1 MKKAIYIEDD
11 ISFATPII
19 YTLKNLKINVLH
31 FTSGTDALNEFDR
44 SIPDLV
50 ILDIKLE
57 GSLDG
62 FDVARI
68 IRSKSQVPILF
79 STGITDEEEM
89 SKLLKFSYSDLM
101 LKPFN
106 INEFRLR
113 IQKMFDLIV
122 AKQKFMLGNFSF
134 NPTEQMLYYGDKT
147 IRLGNC
153 ENNVLTILCEHIGIF
168 IGKDYICKKVWA
180 EDDF

>member
-1 MKKAIYIEDD
+1 MKKAIYIDDD

-31 FTSGTDALNEFDR
+31 FTSRTDALNEFDR

-106 INEFRLR
+106 INEFRLDR
-113 IQKMFDLIV
+113 KSV
-122 AKQKFMLGNFSF
+122 
-134 NPTEQMLYYGDKT
+134 
-147 IRLGNC
+147 
-153 ENNVLTILCEHIGIF
+153 V
-168 IGKDYICKKVWA
+168 
-180 EDDF
+180 